1 MIKYQPKYYE
11 DGIQLLTNRFAC
23 CPLDKERLARR
34 ETTNRKNFELGLVIS
49 LAMTIICLS
58 IWKRSE
64 TKEVSPRKTQS
75 IIDVVDEI
83 PRTVQT
89 HRVPAPTR
97 PSVPIA
103 SEDESIPED
112 ETIEL
117 TDIDFTEVPLPPPPP
132 DEDIDDG
139 TPIFVPYDEPPEPI
153 GGMAAIQA
161 NLVYPEI
168 ARKAGIEGL
177 VILHIQVDETG
188 VVKRMRVVKSLDP
201 HNLDEAAKDAVRN
214 VKWKPAKQRDKPITV
229 WISVPIRFSLQ

>member
-1 MIKYQPKYYE
+1 MIKYQPKNYE
-11 DGIQLLTNRFAC
+11 EGIQLLTNRFVC
-23 CPLDKERLARR
+23 CPLNRGRKTRL
-34 ETTNRKNFELGLVIS
+34 ETIFRKNFELGLVIS
-49 LAMTIICLS
+49 LAVSIICLS

-75 IIDVVDEI
+75 IIDIVDEI

-117 TDIDFTEVPLPPPPP
+117 TDIDFAEVPLPPPPP
-132 DEDIDDG
+132 DADIDDD

-161 NLVYPEI
+161 NLVYPEL

-188 VVKRMRVVKSLDP
+188 VVKRIKVIKSLDP

-214 VKWKPAKQRDKPITV
+214 VKWKPAKQRDKPIAV